1 MFKLNEK
8 YEINRDILKYVYIR
22 YSPSEI
28 STINTSNSQVYNII
42 PREDSVISLLNSYL
56 ELNFDVLRA
65 DNSNRYL
72 VGNDI
77 RLVNLGPI
85 GLFRNYNL
93 TTSSRKHLEKIDH
106 AHIVSL
112 MYKLLTSSK
121 GSDDL
126 SIGFDRDRTRRRN
139 ELTNNKNIK
148 GNYHVG
154 IYLKDIFGYA
164 EYQQKAK
171 YGLGYKLTLT
181 RNNDNVVLNKGNA
194 INIGKIKFIAIEW
207 YVPHYTPSIQ
217 QQSILSKQVLNKTPT
232 QIQNPERSVF
242 MKEVNTQ
249 NLWTS
254 ELGTQE
260 GINIPTWIFVGF
272 QQNDRQHDQNL
283 NNDTFVRLPVISA
296 QVVIGTERY
305 PDSAILQNYEDD
317 DNSQGYGQIKEAFKA
332 LTKDNILQPY
342 ISDHD
347 FKSSNDGNDIGYNIY
362 AFDIRYQKNFENSQP
377 IKVEFKFS
385 ENIVGGIYG
394 YALVLTNRLVSISSD
409 GQRMFDLTLVIK
421 IYSYKYNYNYIIIH
435 I

>member
-8 YEINRDILKYVYIR
+8 YEINRDILKCDYIR

-28 STINTSNSQVYNII
+28 STINTANSQVYINI

-65 DNSNRYL
+65 DNSNRY
-72 VGNDI
+72 VDNNDI

-85 GLFRNYNL
+85 GLFSNYRL
-93 TTSSRKHLEKIDH
+93 TTSSGKHLENIDH

-148 GNYHVG
+148 GKYHIR
-154 IYLKDIFGYA
+154 IYLKDVFGFA
-164 EYQQKAK
+164 EYQEKGT

-181 RNNDNVVLNKGNA
+181 GNTNNAVLNKANA
-194 INIGKIKFIAIEW
+194 INNGKIKINALEW
-207 YVPHYTPSIQ
+207 YVPHYTPSMQ
-217 QQSILSKQVLNKTPT
+217 QQNILSKQMLNKTPT
-232 QIQNPERSVF
+232 QIQYLERTVF
-242 MKEVNTQ
+242 MKEVITQ
-249 NLWTS
+249 NVWTF

-260 GINIPTWIFVGF
+260 GINIPMYIFVAF
-272 QQNDRQHDQNL
+272 QQNDRQNDQNL

-305 PDSAILQNYEDD
+305 PDSAILLNYDD
-317 DNSQGYGQIKEAFKA
+317 DDYSQGYGQIKEAFRA
-332 LTKDNILQPY
+332 LTKDDILKPY
-342 ISDHD
+342 ISEDD
-347 FKSSNDGNDIGYNIY
+347 FRSSNEGNNVGYNIY
-362 AFDIRYQKNFENSQP
+362 AFDIRYQKNFENAQP
-377 IKVEFKFS
+377 VKVEFKFS
-385 ENIVGGIYG
+385 ENIDAGIYG
-394 YALVLTNRLVSISSD
+394 YALVLTNRLISITSD
-409 GQRMFDLTLVIK
+409 GQRMFDLA
-421 IYSYKYNYNYIIIH
+421 
-435 I
+435 